1 MSREIIHVQ
10 DHGDDVQVTMASDKF
25 AVIEKAFEKLDDM
38 NPSIDLIS
46 QYWGSQDGARKGDSR
61 RCIFLKLAETV
72 DEHGQVLKVA
82 EFVWKNETGEKEIFR
97 NASVKLVSAVID
109 SNIPEGTPLQ
119 ITFKGK
125 RKGSSGHSYDDWSM
139 VLLG

>member
-1 MSREIIHVQ
+1 MSEKAIQVQ
-10 DHGDDVQVTMASDKF
+10 DHGDDLQVTMTRNKF
-25 AVIEKAFEKLDDM
+25 EAIEKAFEKLDEM
-38 NPSIDLIS
+38 TPSIDLIS

-61 RCIFLKLAETV
+61 RCLFLKMTETV
-72 DEHGQVLKVA
+72 DEHGQVLKVV

-97 NASVKLVSAVID
+97 NASIKLVSAVVD
-109 SNIPEGTPLQ
+109 SNIAEGTPLQ